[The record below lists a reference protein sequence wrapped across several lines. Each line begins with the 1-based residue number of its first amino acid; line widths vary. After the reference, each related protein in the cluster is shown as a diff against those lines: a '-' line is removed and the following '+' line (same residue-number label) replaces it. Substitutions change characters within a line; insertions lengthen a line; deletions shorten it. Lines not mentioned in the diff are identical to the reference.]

1 MLFKVRLHIDKI
13 KMCFH
18 VKQNI
23 SYYQIQME
31 KELDLEALLCRCY
44 EKLAEQE
51 DIAGEFHNKRILCNS
66 FWRR

>member
-44 EKLAEQE
+44 ENWQSRKILQE
-51 DIAGEFHNKRILCNS
+51 ISTISESL
-66 FWRR
+66 

>member
-31 KELDLEALLCRCY
+31 KELDLEAPLCRCC
-44 EKLAEQE
+44 ESWLSRKILQE
-51 DIAGEFHNKRILCNS
+51 ISTISESL
-66 FWRR
+66 

>member
-1 MLFKVRLHIDKI
+1 MSRPMLFKVRLHIDKI

-31 KELDLEALLCRCY
+31 KELDLEALLCRCC
-44 EKLAEQE
+44 ENWQSRKILQE
-51 DIAGEFHNKRILCNS
+51 ISTINESL
-66 FWRR
+66 